1 MKPPLVMGRATRDAY
16 GETLRELGRENP
28 AIVVLDADLGK
39 STKAAVFGKEFPERY
54 FNAGIAEANM
64 AGVASGL
71 AACGK
76 IPFISSFASFLV
88 CKTYDQMRMAAAY
101 SELPVK
107 FVGSHGGVT
116 LGEDG
121 VSQMSIEDIALA
133 ATLPGFVVV
142 VPADEVATG
151 HLVRAAAADPRPA
164 FIRTGRARTWIVY
177 DAADRDFAL
186 GKARVL
192 RAGGDV
198 AIVACGIMVAEALMA
213 AAELAAAGLEAMVV
227 DMHTIKP
234 LDEATI
240 ARAAT
245 VCGAVVTA
253 EEHQVWG
260 GLGAAVA
267 QALGRLRPAPI
278 EHVAIMDT
286 YAKSGEPRAMQ
297 ERYGLTAKEIVA
309 AARKAVARKRRENM
323 NM

>member
-1 MKPPLVMGRATRDAY
+1 MKPPLAMGRATRDAY

-28 AIVVLDADLGK
+28 SIVVLDADLGK
-39 STKAAVFGKEFPERY
+39 STKAAVFGKEFPDRY

-76 IPFISSFASFLV
+76 IPFISSFASFLIA
-88 CKTYDQMRMAAAY
+88 KTYDQMRMGAAY

-151 HLVRAAAADPRPA
+151 PLVRAVAADPRPA
-164 FIRTGRARTWIVY
+164 FIRTGRAKTWIVY
-177 DAADRDFAL
+177 EKTDRDFAI
-186 GKARVL
+186 GKARLL
-192 RAGGDV
+192 RDGTDV
-198 AIVACGIMVAEALMA
+198 AIVACGIMVGEALIA
-213 AAELAAAGLEAMVV
+213 AEELAANGLRATVV

-240 ARAAT
+240 ARVAAT
-245 VCGAVVTA
+245 CGAIVTA
-253 EEHQVWG
+253 EEHQIWG

-267 QALGRLRPAPI
+267 QASARTRPVPI
-278 EHVAIMDT
+278 ESVAVMDT
-286 YAKSGEPRAMQ
+286 YAKSGTPRAVQ
-297 ERYGLTAKEIVA
+297 ERYGLTAREIVMA
-309 AARKAVARKRRENM
+309 AKKVVARKK
-323 NM
+323 